1 MVSYHIVAVFK
12 TREAEMQRI
21 TITIDD
27 ALVDEMDRLIKAQG
41 YQNRSEAVRDL
52 VRAGLVATKSV
63 ETRSQECVA
72 SLAYVYDRH
81 TRELPK
87 RLAHAFQDHH
97 DLCVATMRVT
107 LDHDSCMEVSAL
119 RGPTGGVEDFAERVM
134 AERGVR
140 HGRLTVIPAEITSGR
155 HAHGAGHAHPHE
167 HIRVW

>member
-1 MVSYHIVAVFK
+1 
-12 TREAEMQRI
+12 MQRI

-27 ALVDEMDRLIKAQG
+27 VLVDDIDRLIKANG

-63 ETRSQECVA
+63 ASRSHQCVA
-72 SLAYVYDRH
+72 SLTYVYDRH

-87 RLAHAFQDHH
+87 KLAHAFQDHH

-107 LDHDSCMEVSAL
+107 LDHNTCMEVSAL
-119 RGPTGGVEDFAERVM
+119 RGSTSQVERFAEGVI

-140 HGRLTVIPAEITSGR
+140 HGRLTIIPAEIETDR
-155 HAHGAGHAHPHE
+155 HAHGTGQAHAHE
-167 HIRVW
+167 HIKVW

>member
-1 MVSYHIVAVFK
+1 
-12 TREAEMQRI
+12 MQRI

-27 ALVDEMDRLIKAQG
+27 ALVDELDRLIKARG

-63 ETRSQECVA
+63 AGHSPECVA
-72 SLAYVYDRH
+72 SLTYVYDHH

-87 RLAHAFQDHH
+87 KLAYAFQDQH
-97 DLCVATMRVT
+97 DLCMATMRVT
-107 LDHDSCMEVSAL
+107 LDHDSCMEICAL
-119 RGPTGGVEDFAERVM
+119 RGSAAQVERFAEGVM

-140 HGRLTVIPAEITSGR
+140 HGRLTIIPAQIESGR
-155 HAHGAGHAHPHE
+155 HAHGAGQAHVHE

>member
-1 MVSYHIVAVFK
+1 
-12 TREAEMQRI
+12 MQRI

-27 ALVDEMDRLIKAQG
+27 ALVDEVDRLIKARG
-41 YQNRSEAVRDL
+41 YQNRSEAIRDL

-63 ETRSQECVA
+63 ATDSRECVA
-72 SLAYVYDRH
+72 SLAYVFDRH

-107 LDHDSCMEVSAL
+107 LDHDSCMEVSVL
-119 RGPTGGVEDFAERVM
+119 RGQTKQIEEFAGNVM

-140 HGRLTVIPAEITSGR
+140 HGRLAIIPAAIETGR
-155 HAHGAGHAHPHE
+155 HAHGTGGAHPHE

>member
-1 MVSYHIVAVFK
+1 MPSVHGMRNPFRNWSDETTAAPNIVG
-12 TREAEMQRI
+12 EM
-21 TITIDD
+21 
-27 ALVDEMDRLIKAQG
+27 ALG
-41 YQNRSEAVRDL
+41 
-52 VRAGLVATKSV
+52 GLVAMKSAT
-63 ETRSQECVA
+63 TRSQECVA
-72 SLAYVYDRH
+72 SLAYVYDPN

-119 RGPTGGVEDFAERVM
+119 RGPTAGVQDFAERVI

-140 HGRLTVIPAEITSGR
+140 HGRLNVIPAEIKSGR
-155 HAHGAGHAHPHE
+155 HAHGEGQAHPHE